1 MLPILD
7 MITVYIMSTQSKLTD
22 LSLVK
27 QLESLK
33 VEYASKRA
41 DTEPNMSLELKTN
54 ISIIFNL
61 TFKHKN

>member
-7 MITVYIMSTQSKLTD
+7 MITVYIISTQSKLTD

-33 VEYASKRA
+33 VEYASKRF
-41 DTEPNMSLELKTN
+41 DTEPNISLELKTN

-61 TFKHKN
+61 TFKHKS